1 MSDQMSLQDAR
12 RLRAQLMNAPVAPG
26 GLASAINVGTER
38 MLDVLE
44 QQYFAE
50 ELSDGISC
58 FKYLEGDYGTGKTQ
72 FIQCL
77 AQRAHRNQVVT
88 AIVTIGQQCPF
99 NSPLAIFH
107 NVASSFVAPSPHGDL
122 GSQAKGIEVLL
133 RSWIRDQLRAMGVTP
148 GNAVPDTVRQQIERT
163 FSIPSVHSG
172 LEHPTR
178 RWRPVFGHSADAFSI
193 SSAALSR
200 PSSTTN

>member
-1 MSDQMSLQDAR
+1 MPNQMSPQAAR

-26 GLASAINVGTER
+26 GFASAINVGTER

-50 ELSDGISC
+50 ELADGISC

-77 AQRAHRNQVVT
+77 AERAHRSRVVT

-99 NSPLAIFH
+99 SSPLAIFH
-107 NVASSFVAPSPHGDL
+107 NVASSFVTPSADDEL
-122 GSQAKGIEVLL
+122 GGQAKGIEVLL
-133 RSWIRDQLRAMGVTP
+133 RSWIRDRLRGMGVTP
-148 GNAVPDTVRQQIERT
+148 GNAVPDIVRQQIEPN
-163 FSIPSVHSG
+163 FS
-172 LEHPTR
+172 TQ
-178 RWRPVFGHSADAFSI
+178 WFG
-193 SSAALSR
+193 
-200 PSSTTN
+200 